1 MNLLETTSGRN
12 DKIEILRDNATNTL
26 LQDAIYHALSPYIQ
40 YNIRKIPKYT
50 ATGTKDVAW
59 FISHLDQFSERK
71 VTGNAAI
78 QLLTELLSSMDP
90 DSAIVAERII
100 KKDLRCGVQ
109 ESTVNKVWKGL
120 VPNYPC
126 LLGKGYDEKTIQKI
140 QWPAHSQLKADGMR
154 VNVIYRIDEG
164 SGESI
169 TIRGRSGKLV
179 DLYGYFDDDFIDLG
193 NTVGSSVVFDG
204 ELVVLDDDGSVM
216 SRKKGNGILNKAVRG
231 TISKEE
237 ASRVRMRVWDMID
250 YDAFLEFKDVTPYR
264 TRFADLKEAI
274 STCPTTTASALKDT
288 IRYELIQWRIVQ
300 SLDEALAHY
309 EEALAAGE
317 EGIML
322 KNIDSPWEDK
332 RSQHLVKMK
341 AENDCDLEVIGWN
354 PGTPGTKN
362 ENKMG
367 SLVCA
372 SSDRMLEV
380 SISGFSDDLRDEIT
394 ANINDWIGR
403 IVTVLYNERITSK
416 DKSRQ
421 GVDSLFLPRFVE
433 LREDK
438 EEADH
443 SSKIK

>member
-1 MNLLETTSGRN
+1 MNLLENTSGRN
-12 DKIEILRDNATNTL
+12 DKIEILKDNATNTQ
-26 LQDAIYHALSPYIQ
+26 LQDAIYHALSPFIQ
-40 YNIRKIPKYT
+40 FYIRKIPEYT

-78 QLLTELLSSMDP
+78 KLLTELLSNMDP
-90 DSAIVAERII
+90 DSAVVAERII

-120 VPNYPC
+120 VPTYPC
-126 LLGKGYDEKTIQKI
+126 LLGKGYDDKTIQKI
-140 QWPAHSQLKADGMR
+140 QWPAYSQLKADGMR
-154 VNVIYRIDEG
+154 VNVIYQANDG
-164 SGESI
+164 NGESI

-179 DLYGYFDDDFIDLG
+179 DLYDCFDVDFIALG

-204 ELVVLDDDGSVM
+204 ELVVLETDGSVM

-231 TISKEE
+231 TISKAE
-237 ASRVRMRVWDMID
+237 ASRVRMRIWDMID
-250 YDAFLEFKDVTPYR
+250 YDAFFEFKDSTPYK
-264 TRFADLKEAI
+264 TRFANLQTVINDAPK
-274 STCPTTTASALKDT
+274 SDM
-288 IRYELIQWRIVQ
+288 YHLIEWRIVQ

-322 KNIDSPWEDK
+322 KNITSPWEDK

-380 SISGFSDDLRDEIT
+380 SISGFSDELRDEIT
-394 ANINDWIGR
+394 ANIQEWMGR
-403 IVTVLYNERITSK
+403 IVTVLYNERIASK